1 MKQDAQTKLKG
12 REMIESVSTKKVS
25 NSLFL
30 YLQEVKRDLMA
41 VQRKMTIAKELA
53 EKTPGPHRFTQ
64 EDVDK
69 KTRQAVQRAIQEE
82 RAKITYLLQQ
92 RGWSLKA
99 IGELFELSGC
109 RVKQILNVMFRRA
122 RRRWEID
129 NDITGDT
136 KKLRELRKL
145 DKQETLNELRAGN
158 WRLDLLNVSV
168 RTENSLYNANIRTL
182 LELVEKTE
190 LELLASKNFGRKS
203 LREVRELLKELG
215 LELGMSKADVKE
227 RLEK

>member
-12 REMIESVSTKKVS
+12 REMIESVSTKKMS